1 PIVFQRDQSE
11 GLSATYHFT
20 FTGEEEWEGTVVIH
34 DKTIQVQDGLV
45 GTADMHVT
53 ADSQTWLD
61 FLAKEKNLIWALLQ
75 RKLRMKGSPRL
86 MKAFA
91 RCFP

>member
-1 PIVFQRDQSE
+1 MKLDEHPTVMRYRE
-11 GLSATYHFT
+11 KV
-20 FTGEEEWEGTVVIH
+20 EEDLPSV
-34 DKTIQVQDGLV
+34 VQDGLV
-45 GTADMHVT
+45 GTPDMHVT

-61 FLAKEKNLIWALLQ
+61 FLAKEKNLIWALVQ
-75 RKLRMKGSPRL
+75 RRLRMKGSPRL